1 MNNKL
6 ILGRYED
13 KILAAL
19 WEDGEVTELTV
30 LTEAGQAATGSIYL
44 GRAVNRIPSLN
55 ALFVDI
61 GLEKNAILSGER
73 ELALTRTL
81 SAQFG
86 SGELLVQLERL
97 PVGEKGAILTSD
109 VKLPGAHMV
118 LMPCTA
124 ETVVSSRIADPSE
137 RARLTELAKR
147 ILPEGFGLIW
157 RTAAQ
162 GEDEKEL
169 TQELSALLERWD
181 AVIRRARCHK
191 APALLSDEGGFTRL
205 VTDLTALR
213 VNEILCQDGEICEQM
228 EKALTLQGV
237 TDIPLR
243 AAQNS
248 EDLFTVYGVNKAI
261 REALSQRVYL
271 KSGGF
276 LVIDRTEAM
285 TVIDVNSGSY
295 APKLSAKEAALSLN
309 LEAAE
314 EIARQLRLRDT
325 GGIVIIDFIDM
336 PKAAQGEE
344 LTRQLKLFLKRDRA
358 RSCVYGLTRLG
369 LMEMSRKKKNEELG
383 RLTGLK
389 KK

>member
-13 KILAAL
+13 KALAAL
-19 WEDGEVTELTV
+19 WEDGEVTELT
-30 LTEAGQAATGSIYL
+30 LLPDAGQAATGSIYL
-44 GRAVNRIPSLN
+44 GRMVNRAPSLN

-61 GLEKNAILSGER
+61 GLEKNAILSGEK
-73 ELALTRTL
+73 ELERARC
-81 SAQFG
+81 AQFG
-86 SGELLVQLERL
+86 SGEILVQLERL
-97 PVGEKGAILTSD
+97 PTGEKGAILTSD
-109 VKLPGAHMV
+109 IKLPGRNMV

-124 ETVVSSRIADPSE
+124 GAAVSSRIQDTNE
-137 RARLTELAKR
+137 RTRLTELAQR

-162 GEDEKEL
+162 GEGEEEL
-169 TQELSALLERWD
+169 SQELNALLDRWNG
-181 AVIRRARCHK
+181 ILQRARCHK

-205 VTDLTALR
+205 VTDLAAMR
-213 VNEILCQDGEICEQM
+213 VNEILCKDALLLSQM
-228 EKALTLQGV
+228 EKALALQGV
-237 TDIPLR
+237 SDIPLR
-243 AAQNS
+243 
-248 EDLFTVYGVNKAI
+248 EGKGEMDLFTVYGVSKAI
-261 REALSQRVYL
+261 KEALSQRVYL

-295 APKLSAKEAALSLN
+295 APKLSAREAALNLN

-336 PKAAQGEE
+336 PTAAQGEE

-358 RSCVYGLTRLG
+358 RCCVYGLTCLG

-383 RLTGLK
+383 RLTGPK
-389 KK
+389 SK